1 MAAIGHF
8 AILAEAE
15 VDEEQLQY
23 RIQHKVGV
31 AIAIKRQ
38 QNCERNDVC
47 EMKF

>member
-1 MAAIGHF
+1 MAAIGRS
-8 AILAEAE
+8 ATLAGAE

-23 RIQHKVGV
+23 RLQHKVGV

-38 QNCERNDVC
+38 ENCERNDVC